1 MGFLNGLKHM
11 NGFIKNKICKAN
23 SFVKNKYNDATKWI
37 GNNSETIGKVIGTG
51 LNIASSYNPIVNAI
65 STGVKSIANNY
76 ANNEVFK
83 MKHPKLSNF
92 VKGLNGNT
100 SNVKDNSNTSTGYYS
115 SEQGGHYS
123 LLPRGN
129 IKYKTG
135 LKEYRSYWR

>member
-1 MGFLNGLKHM
+1 MGFLNGLKQM
-11 NGFIKNKICKAN
+11 NGFIKNKICKAK
-23 SFVKNKYNDATKWI
+23 SFVKNKYNDASNWI

-65 STGVKSIANNY
+65 STGVKSFANNY
-76 ANNEVFK
+76 ANNDEFK
-83 MKHPKLSNF
+83 MKHPKLSKF
-92 VKGLNGNT
+92 VNGLNGNT
-100 SNVKDNSNTSTGYYS
+100 STVTDNSNTSTGYYS
-115 SEQGGHYS
+115 SQQGQYS